1 MASNEQKPVGILV
14 LSGPSGSGKSTVVS
28 MLMNQAPVPLRKCI
42 SATTR
47 AARPGEVDGEAY
59 YFLEEAEFLRR
70 REAGEFIETEEV
82 FKSGYWYGTLKSE
95 IDRAVEAKAWAF
107 LEIDVQGAL
116 KVMDQYPDAVTIFL
130 TTPSPEEYERRLRA
144 RGTEDE
150 AKIQRRLQTATEEL
164 KFAGR
169 YRYTVVNEKL
179 DKTVEEISEI
189 LKAEGNK
196 TNA

>member
-1 MASNEQKPVGILV
+1 MTSNEQQPATILV
-14 LSGPSGSGKSTVVS
+14 LSGPSGSGKSTIVGQ
-28 MLMNQAPVPLRKCI
+28 LMASAPVQLQKCV

-47 AARPGEVDGEAY
+47 SPRPDEVDGEAY
-59 YFLEEAEFLRR
+59 HFLDSAEFHRR

-95 IDRAVEAKAWAF
+95 VDRAKQAGAWAF

-116 KVMDQYPDAVTIFL
+116 KVMDQYPNAVTIFL
-130 TTPSPEEYERRLRA
+130 KTPSPEEYERRLRA

-150 AKIQRRLQTATEEL
+150 AKIQRRMQTALEEL
-164 KFAGR
+164 KFADR
-169 YRYTVVNEKL
+169 YRYIVINDQI
-179 DKTVEEISEI
+179 DKTVDEISQI
-189 LKAEGNK
+189 LRTEEKK

>member
-1 MASNEQKPVGILV
+1 MATTDKPTGILV
-14 LSGPSGSGKSTVVS
+14 LSGPSGSGKSTVVNL
-28 MLMNQAPVPLRKCI
+28 LMQQTPVPLQKCI

-47 AARPGEVDGEAY
+47 AARPGEVEGEAY
-59 YFLEEAEFLRR
+59 YFLDKDTFHHR

-82 FKSGYWYGTLKSE
+82 FRSGYWYGTLKSE
-95 IDRAVEAKAWAF
+95 IERAAEAKVWAF

-116 KVMDQYPDAVTIFL
+116 RVMDRYPDAVTIFL

-150 AKIQRRLQTATEEL
+150 AKIQRRLQTAEEEL

-169 YRYTVVNEKL
+169 YRYKVVNETL
-179 DKTVEEISEI
+179 EKTVAEISEI
-189 LKAEGNK
+189 LKAEEQK